1 MSTESK
7 NTFIDKAYTI
17 RQEISARNVVTRRRR
32 SRRKT
37 RQVLQKEVKG
47 EKVGHMNKR
56 RDFQQGNKENQ

>member
-56 RDFQQGNKENQ
+56 RDF

>member
-7 NTFIDKAYTI
+7 NTFIDKDYTI

-56 RDFQQGNKENQ
+56 RDF